1 MEKLGK
7 PLESILFVSWCAP
20 DDRCN
25 IQISQQ
31 CKLQGHV
38 GTAIQALG
46 FGLDRAASRPRRC
59 APRSGFARSSPHPRA
74 GLLIYALSL
83 KRSLSLPARTSE
95 CLWEHSRCLS
105 SACIVV
111 GAVTVTPA
119 RILSPL
125 SPSPLLLRVS
135 IEKKKSVSPHD
146 SQYIQANVRQPFQVP
161 LDSAFDRSENEQQS
175 TVGEVS
181 QPLKVM
187 AR

>member
-1 MEKLGK
+1 MYASTRDWSCLYGAIRSE
-7 PLESILFVSWCAP
+7 LETVA
-20 DDRCN
+20 
-25 IQISQQ
+25 
-31 CKLQGHV
+31 
-38 GTAIQALG
+38 QA
-46 FGLDRAASRPRRC
+46 
-59 APRSGFARSSPHPRA
+59 
-74 GLLIYALSL
+74 
-83 KRSLSLPARTSE
+83 ARTSE

-119 RILSPL
+119 ENFVSL

-135 IEKKKSVSPHD
+135 IKKKKKSVSPRD
-146 SQYIQANVRQPFQVP
+146 SQFIQANVRQPFQVP

-187 AR
+187 GR